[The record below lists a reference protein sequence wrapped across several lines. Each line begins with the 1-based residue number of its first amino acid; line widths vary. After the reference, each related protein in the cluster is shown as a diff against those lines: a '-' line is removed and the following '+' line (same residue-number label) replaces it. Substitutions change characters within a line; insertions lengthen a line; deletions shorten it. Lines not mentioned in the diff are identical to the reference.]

1 MSIPAV
7 LDTNVI
13 VSALLS
19 KNEDAATVKILD
31 ATMDGRITPLY
42 HEDILAEYDEV
53 LHRGKF
59 PFREETIQ
67 KVFAAI
73 RHYGK
78 ETMPLPTGATL
89 VDADDLI
96 FYEVAL
102 RGRAYLVTGNLRHYP
117 PDSFIVS
124 PAQMA
129 LLIASP

>member
-1 MSIPAV
+1 
-7 LDTNVI
+7 
-13 VSALLS
+13 
-19 KNEDAATVKILD
+19 
-31 ATMDGRITPLY
+31 
-42 HEDILAEYDEV
+42 
-53 LHRGKF
+53 
-59 PFREETIQ
+59 
-67 KVFAAI
+67 
-73 RHYGK
+73 
-78 ETMPLPTGATL
+78 MPLPTGATL